1 MAPSTNHYVCCLSM
15 LMLDGGNV
23 MTLYAIVVV
32 VDDQQ
37 RIRNSKMGNKHTQ
50 SEKMIS
56 LIIIHF
62 ISFSWCETLTRRQLV
77 VVVAVAECLFCFVFP
92 QATNQRNKNPVF
104 FFFEMWLWNVCC
116 APTLFFFLNFKKIKK
131 KFHHQVCISLLQ
143 FQFSLIRKKEIQISN
158 WV

>member
-1 MAPSTNHYVCCLSM
+1 M

-62 ISFSWCETLTRRQLV
+62 ISFS
-77 VVVAVAECLFCFVFP
+77 
-92 QATNQRNKNPVF
+92 
-104 FFFEMWLWNVCC
+104 
-116 APTLFFFLNFKKIKK
+116 
-131 KFHHQVCISLLQ
+131 
-143 FQFSLIRKKEIQISN
+143 
-158 WV
+158 